1 MKQANEVQKQTMKE
15 FDIDDMEELFDDMQE
30 MMEEQEEIQEVMGRS
45 YGVGDFDEN
54 DLMNELNE
62 LDEEL
67 AEEQLNEGLGIPSYI
82 PQSMQSDKVKESTG
96 PEAQKQDALK
106 DMMEL

>member
-1 MKQANEVQKQTMKE
+1 MKAANEVQKQTMKD
-15 FDIDDMEELFDDMQE
+15 FDVDDMEDMYDDMQD
-30 MMEEQEEIQEVMGRS
+30 MMEEQEQIQEVMGRS

-67 AEEQLNEGLGIPSYI
+67 AEEQLNEGLGVPSYI
-82 PQSMQSDKVKESTG
+82 PQSMQSDKAKDSSG
-96 PEAQKQDALK
+96 PEAQKQDALN

>member
-1 MKQANEVQKQTMKE
+1 
-15 FDIDDMEELFDDMQE
+15 
-30 MMEEQEEIQEVMGRS
+30 MGRS

-67 AEEQLNEGLGIPSYI
+67 AEE
-82 PQSMQSDKVKESTG
+82 
-96 PEAQKQDALK
+96 
-106 DMMEL
+106 